1 VWEGN
6 KLTLYEATQ
15 WVVGAR
21 NVVADTLG
29 IRREDVH
36 IVSSF
41 VGGGFGC
48 KGFIWPHSVC
58 AAIAARHVGRPVRV
72 ALTRQQM
79 FTSVGHRGAT
89 RQKMALGADASGK
102 LLAIEHENLTDA
114 STVDDYIE
122 RCGVITGFLYDCANV
137 SVRNIGVRL
146 NIATP
151 TPMRAP
157 GESTGLFAMECAL
170 DELAWELRM
179 DPVEL
184 RLRNHSDRD
193 AEVDRPYS
201 GKHLRECYQVGM
213 ERFGWKKRERTP
225 GASGMDVF

>member
-1 VWEGN
+1 M
-6 KLTLYEATQ
+6 
-15 WVVGAR
+15 
-21 NVVADTLG
+21 
-29 IRREDVH
+29 
-36 IVSSF
+36 
-41 VGGGFGC
+41 
-48 KGFIWPHSVC
+48 
-58 AAIAARHVGRPVRV
+58 

-137 SVRNIGVRL
+137 SIKNTGVRL

-157 GESTGLFAMECAL
+157 GESPGLFALECAL

-184 RLRNHSDRD
+184 RLKNHSDRD
-193 AEVDRPYS
+193 AEVDLS
-201 GKHLRECYQVGM
+201 VFQQVS
-213 ERFGWKKRERTP
+213 T
-225 GASGMDVF
+225 